1 MKWFDAMEK
10 IVRVSKYFQKT
21 GSKIYS
27 IQLLIK
33 NSVLMDIMIFFLKGF
48 IGQSG
53 IGPTLQETF
62 FLDSEFM
69 ASGFGSI
76 LIKSFLL
83 CA

>member
-1 MKWFDAMEK
+1 
-10 IVRVSKYFQKT
+10 
-21 GSKIYS
+21 
-27 IQLLIK
+27 
-33 NSVLMDIMIFFLKGF
+33 MDIMIFFLKGF
-48 IGQSG
+48 IDQNG

>member
-1 MKWFDAMEK
+1 MEK
-10 IVRVSKYFQKT
+10 IVRASKYFLKT
-21 GSKIYS
+21 RSKIYF
-27 IQLLIK
+27 IQILIK
-33 NSVLMDIMIFFLKGF
+33 NSVLMEIIIFFLKGF
-48 IGQSG
+48 IGQNG

-76 LIKSFLL
+76 LIKNFLL